1 MNVLVITDAYP
12 PEIRSAAV
20 LMSELAT
27 GLRDLGHSVSVLT
40 CYPEYNLTPQA
51 RQRFADRAANFD
63 LTEDG
68 VRVIRVPAKDIHNCG
83 PIRRGI
89 SFVKL
94 PWIMTRAAKVLKNI
108 DAIIHYSPPL
118 TLGVAAV
125 WLKKRFNCPYIMN
138 VQDLFPQNAID
149 LGVLRN
155 KPAIALFR
163 YVESYCYRNADWITC
178 HSQGNAQH
186 LHQQISNG
194 QMISVIHNWV
204 EPADYQI
211 PPSPV
216 PRQELGLSN
225 KFVLFFAGV
234 MGFAQDLGTVIECA
248 RCLRD
253 YPDIA
258 FLLVGDGVE
267 KNKLTAQADGLHNV
281 RFHPFISTDDY
292 PSWLAAADIGLVTLQ
307 KTMKTPVVPSKILGY
322 MAAGK
327 PWIASVNPESDA
339 NLIARQGQCGLLCK
353 PGDPADMAN
362 VVLEL
367 YCDRALL
374 SQLGQNG
381 RRYCR
386 RHFSKSRCL
395 DQYQSILSGLCNSQR
410 LPAELIRTNAWYV
423 QKGLAKHSRT

>member
-1 MNVLVITDAYP
+1 VNVLIITDAYP

-27 GLRDLGHSVSVLT
+27 GLRDLGHNITVLT
-40 CYPEYNLTPQA
+40 CYPQYNLTPQA
-51 RQRFADRAANFD
+51 RDRFADREANFD
-63 LTEDG
+63 LTEDS

-94 PWIMTRAAKVLKNI
+94 PWIMTRAAKVIKNI

-163 YVESYCYRNADWITC
+163 YVESYCYRHADWITC
-178 HSQGNAQH
+178 HSPGNAQH
-186 LHQQISNG
+186 LHRQISNG
-194 QMISVIHNWV
+194 QQISVVHNWV
-204 EPADYQI
+204 QLSDYQVS
-211 PPSPV
+211 PSPV
-216 PRQELGLSN
+216 PRQKIGLEN

-248 RCLRD
+248 RCLQHH
-253 YPDIA
+253 PDIA
-258 FLLVGDGVE
+258 FLLVGDGVQ
-267 KNKLTAQADGLHNV
+267 KPRLTAQAQGLHNV
-281 RFHPFISTDDY
+281 YFHPFISAADY
-292 PSWLAAADIGLVTLQ
+292 PSWLASADVGLVTLA

-327 PWIASVNPESDA
+327 PWIASVNPQSDA
-339 NLIARQGQCGLLCK
+339 NAIADQGNCGLLCK
-353 PGDPADMAN
+353 PSDPTDMAD
-362 VVLEL
+362 VVLKL
-367 YCDRALL
+367 YHDRALL
-374 SQLGQNG
+374 DQLGQNG
-381 RRYCR
+381 QGYCQQ
-386 RHFSKSRCL
+386 HFTKSRCL
-395 DQYQSILSGLCNSQR
+395 DQYHSILCRLC
-410 LPAELIRTNAWYV
+410 
-423 QKGLAKHSRT
+423 